1 MKALAAL
8 MILEP
13 RACLFCFVGLLKRRC
28 LLKECLLFN
37 LPEPVTSK
45 RLAAAFFVFNF
56 GILIPFQLL
65 ELHKSRQAMPF
76 RPNNSNDI
84 FITYFILKFKCFFN
98 ILIISVFI
106 SGFVEKIA

>member
-1 MKALAAL
+1 MKALAAS

-37 LPEPVTSK
+37 LPVPVTSK

-65 ELHKSRQAMPF
+65 EITHKPSGNAFSPEQLKQKAYNAFYFKFQALF
-76 RPNNSNDI
+76 STF
-84 FITYFILKFKCFFN
+84 FIDFVFCSDN
-98 ILIISVFI
+98 I
-106 SGFVEKIA
+106 